1 VTVEQS
7 DVIDGIGT
15 DKVTGS
21 SVLTISDHLGWDRPL
36 DYHRDCLERKL
47 GAYIQF
53 IESGRIRELHPEPKS
68 PTVQIFLLRRP
79 SEEGQK
85 MLAAARAALG
95 ARGFPLI
102 YGPLPDGYAE
112 DN

>member
-1 VTVEQS
+1 MTVEQA

-15 DKVTGS
+15 DKVTGAV
-21 SVLTISDHLGWDRPL
+21 VLTISDHLGWDNPL

-53 IESGRIRELHPEPKS
+53 IESGQIRDLHPEPKS
-68 PTVQIFLLRRP
+68 PTVRICLLHRP
-79 SEEGQK
+79 SEEGKK
-85 MLAAARAALG
+85 MLAAAQAVLG
-95 ARGFPLI
+95 ARGYPLD
-102 YGPLPDGYAE
+102 YGPLPDGYAG